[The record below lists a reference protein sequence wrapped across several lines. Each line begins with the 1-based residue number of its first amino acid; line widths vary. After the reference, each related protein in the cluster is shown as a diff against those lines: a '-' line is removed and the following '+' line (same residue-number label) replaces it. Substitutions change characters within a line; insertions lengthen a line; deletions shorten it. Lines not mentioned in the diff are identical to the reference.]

1 MSKLFKQ
8 LLSTLTAF
16 LLLFTCATATV
27 HAANMGEMYKDVNI
41 LNPQPGHTY
50 KLYKIFDLQILD
62 ADTGRILQGVS
73 YQKYFQT
80 EAEAIEQKNAKGG
93 YYYQTSI
100 YNSETGN
107 YDTVYDWSSSGYL
120 AKYTISTSSPYYD
133 VVSSFVGLTLSD
145 LEGGDGT
152 VKFVNVENSFS
163 AKDFVALIRPIMEQQ
178 TPDISVTAE
187 SKQTLS
193 FDLPSEGYY
202 ALNTTTGSMISTVH
216 SQSTT
221 GNTWNSVTDKN
232 PFYDFSISVNDHD
245 VEIGDVV
252 KFTIKV
258 DLPNDIKDFDED
270 YVYTLTN
277 TIPEGLRFNGDVRI
291 DGKYDGEPVEWTD
304 YSINKTGTGTYHS
317 YYEYTDTADEI
328 SEPRSPAVTQKGVH
342 YKPGLKN
349 SVTMENYADD
359 GSSETVLLNSLR
371 LIPQNNASE
380 TVTYTEANDSFT
392 LKVNKVNGIPTHE
405 MGWGSGPWD
414 FKFSNPDLADV
425 HVGDSSDFGFK
436 ISFTCL
442 VLSDAGIRNVEEFG
456 DKNLGLVNTTTL
468 TYSCN
473 PDTTET
479 KTMTCSERVRTGDI
493 VISSVLDKDASIVI
507 PGGEY
512 VLQNM
517 DDKYYKFCNKGEYH
531 PFEGWNDPRLASFT
545 VDGPHIEWV
554 DNIEDADIII
564 PDENGTAVIRG
575 LEPLSEF
582 NVSNIISTYA
592 TGGLS
597 PVSSDSWES
606 ESTSTSGPGM
616 YRLIMTKKP
625 TGYNKLK
632 EPVDVTLTVEEDTPT
647 LDYPVVIL
655 NNQGYLL
662 PTTGEIGGLIMALIG
677 CTAVVAL
684 VVYLTGNKKR

>member
-16 LLLFTCATATV
+16 LLVFSTFAVVRAEDAVYTIHIRNAK
-27 HAANMGEMYKDVNI
+27 AG
-41 LNPQPGHTY
+41 QTY
-50 KLYKIFDLQILD
+50 KAYKILDMQVLD
-62 ADTGRILQGVS
+62 AETGSVIQSARKEKV
-73 YQKYFQT
+73 FQT
-80 EAEAIEQKNAKGG
+80 EAEAQEYKTANGG
-93 YYYQTSI
+93 DYYQASI
-100 YNSETGN
+100 YNPDTGN
-107 YDTVYDWSSSGYL
+107 YDIDAYRWYKTAYMAEYL
-120 AKYTISTSSPYYD
+120 ISTDSPYYSAVEAYD
-133 VVSSFVGLTLSD
+133 GLTLRDSD
-145 LEGGDGT
+145 DAN
-152 VKFVNVENSFS
+152 VKAVTIEDSFKP
-163 AKDFVALIRPIMEQQ
+163 KDFVNQIRPIMEQQ
-178 TPDISVTAE
+178 TPAVTVTADANG
-187 SKQTLS
+187 QITLN
-193 FDLPSEGYY
+193 LQEEGYY
-202 ALNTTTGSMISTVH
+202 ALNTTTGTMVTTFH
-216 SQSTT
+216 SQSEYSTEVWI
-221 GNTWNSVTDKN
+221 NDKN
-232 PFYDFSISVNDHD
+232 PYLEVNESVSDHD
-245 VEIGDVV
+245 VEIGDIV
-252 KFTIKV
+252 KFTINA
-258 DLPNDIKDFDED
+258 DLPNNISDFDED
-270 YVYTLTN
+270 YVYELTS

-291 DGKYDGEPVEWTD
+291 HGKYDGEPIEWTD
-304 YSINKTGTGTYHS
+304 YSNGKTGTGTYHS

-342 YKPGLKN
+342 YKPGLNN
-349 SVTMENYADD
+349 SVVMENYADD
-359 GSSETVLLNSLR
+359 GSSETVVINSLR
-371 LIPQNNASE
+371 LIPQNNEGE
-380 TVTYTEANDSFT
+380 TVTYTETDNSFS
-392 LKVNKVNGIPTHE
+392 LKVNKVNGAPVHGTS
-405 MGWGSGPWD
+405 GSTGPWD

-468 TYSCN
+468 TYSCT

-517 DDKYYKFCNKGEYH
+517 DDKYYKFCNEGEYH
-531 PFEGWNDPRLASFT
+531 PFEGWNDPKLASFT

-632 EPVDVTLTVEEDTPT
+632 EPVDVTLPVEEDTPT

-677 CTAVVAL
+677 CGAVIAL
-684 VVYLTGNKKR
+684 VVYLTGSKKR

>member
-16 LLLFTCATATV
+16 LLVFSTFAVVRAEGVVYTIHIRNAK
-27 HAANMGEMYKDVNI
+27 AG
-41 LNPQPGHTY
+41 QTY
-50 KLYKIFDLQILD
+50 KAYKILDMQVLD
-62 ADTGRILQGVS
+62 AETGSVIQSAL
-73 YQKYFQT
+73 KEKDFQT
-80 EAEAIEQKNAKGG
+80 EAEAQEYKTANGG
-93 YYYQTSI
+93 YYHQISI
-100 YNSETGN
+100 YNPDTGN
-107 YDTVYDWSSSGYL
+107 YDIDAYRWYKTAYMAEYL
-120 AKYTISTSSPYYD
+120 ISTDSPYYSAVEAYD
-133 VVSSFVGLTLSD
+133 GLTLRDSD
-145 LEGGDGT
+145 DTNVKAVT
-152 VKFVNVENSFS
+152 VEDSFKP
-163 AKDFVALIRPIMEQQ
+163 KDFVNQIRPIMEQQ
-178 TPDISVTAE
+178 TPAVTVTADANG
-187 SKQTLS
+187 QITLN
-193 FDLPSEGYY
+193 LQEEGYY
-202 ALNTTTGSMISTVH
+202 ALNTTTGTMVTTFH
-216 SQSTT
+216 SQSEYSTEVWI
-221 GNTWNSVTDKN
+221 NDKN
-232 PFYDFSISVNDHD
+232 PYLEVTESVSDHD
-245 VEIGDVV
+245 VEIGDIV
-252 KFTIKV
+252 KFTINA
-258 DLPNDIKDFDED
+258 DLPNNISDFDED
-270 YVYTLTN
+270 YVYELTSV
-277 TIPEGLRFNGDVRI
+277 IPDGLRFNGDVRI
-291 DGKYDGEPVEWTD
+291 RGKYDGEPIEWTD

-317 YYEYTDTADEI
+317 YYAYTDTADEI

-342 YKPGLKN
+342 YKPGLEN

-359 GSSETVLLNSLR
+359 GSSEIVLLNSLR

-380 TVTYTEANDSFT
+380 TVTYTDADDSFT

-405 MGWGSGPWD
+405 MGEGSGPWN

-531 PFEGWNDPRLASFT
+531 PFEGWNDPKLASFT

-554 DNIEDADIII
+554 DNIEEADIII

-632 EPVDVTLTVEEDTPT
+632 EPVDVTLPVEEDTPT

-677 CTAVVAL
+677 CGAVIAL
-684 VVYLTGNKKR
+684 VVYLTGSKKR